1 VNTLARIL
9 RVPSHARRVSR
20 EAEMVDLNV
29 PNIILLILAAV
40 FVAAAWR
47 LICAVLI
54 AIVMVALV
62 LGIVDIVEMI
72 SAQR

>member
-1 VNTLARIL
+1 
-9 RVPSHARRVSR
+9 
-20 EAEMVDLNV
+20 MVDLNV
-29 PNIILLILAAV
+29 PSVILLILAAV

-54 AIVMVALV
+54 ATAMVALV

-72 SAQR
+72 SVQR

>member
-1 VNTLARIL
+1 
-9 RVPSHARRVSR
+9 
-20 EAEMVDLNV
+20 MVDLNV
-29 PNIILLILAAV
+29 PNVILLILAAV

-54 AIVMVALV
+54 AIAMVALV